1 MEHTDQ
7 GIRYRKRAGEPL
19 QDGGESM
26 RRKQAAAAATAL
38 LLALLA
44 PGAALAGPSGAS
56 GADGGAEEER
66 LLQLNDGLLEY
77 SELPDLVER
86 YNVTYKNTFSQTINQ
101 SQNLEAA
108 RQLGKD
114 ANQVM
119 EDALDLKDDD
129 MDEATRALYES
140 YRDTAREMRKQAAKI
155 SNEDISGTTLRSM
168 KMLKNQQTMLA
179 QSLMIQ
185 YQEALSK
192 KELTEKEEEL
202 AKASYD
208 AVKAQAELGMAS
220 QEQVLAANQAWLKAQ
235 SAVTELDSTISSL
248 KQNLLITCGWDA
260 DSDPQIAPLPQ
271 PDPARVDSL
280 DVAADTETAT
290 EASYTLMSLR
300 QSAASGSVSRNAKKR
315 NVSQARQ
322 GIAVSMQGLYAKAVS
337 ARQAYEGAEADFQ
350 AASMDMQA
358 ADQKNAM
365 GMMSRVDY
373 LQAQVN
379 YLTAKAARDA
389 AQIELFSSLETY
401 DWAVKGMIAS
411 GS

>member
-1 MEHTDQ
+1 
-7 GIRYRKRAGEPL
+7 
-19 QDGGESM
+19 M
-26 RRKQAAAAATAL
+26 RRKQTAAAAMAL
-38 LLALLA
+38 LLSLLS
-44 PGAALAGPSGAS
+44 PGAALAGPSGA
-56 GADGGAEEER
+56 DGGAGEER
-66 LLQLNDGLLEY
+66 LSQLNDGLLEY
-77 SELPDLVER
+77 GELPELVER

-114 ANQVM
+114 ANEVM
-119 EDALDLKDDD
+119 EDALELKDDD

-140 YRDTAREMRKQAAKI
+140 YRDSAKEMRKQAAKL

-179 QSLMIQ
+179 QGLMIQ

-208 AVKAQAELGMAS
+208 AAVAQAGLGMAS

-235 SAVTELDSTISSL
+235 SAVTELDSAINSL
-248 KQNLLITCGWDA
+248 KQNLLITCGWSGDG
-260 DSDPQIAPLPQ
+260 DPQIAPLPQ

-280 DVAADTETAT
+280 DVAADTQTAA

-300 QSAASGSVSRNAKKR
+300 QSAASGSVNRNAKKR

-337 ARQAYEGAEADFQ
+337 ARQTYEGAEADFQ

-365 GMMSRVDY
+365 GMMSRIDY
-373 LQAQVN
+373 LQAQVD
-379 YLTAKAARDA
+379 YLTAKSARDA